1 MGFSSSQLTFIFFGG
16 VGIPPTSKLLGA
28 LFQDNPVLLFGRVWA
43 AITIHDPQ
51 KNPLSPWSI
60 STHFCWVRFK
70 YHHSSVY
77 LWKPPYHWY
86 CTSLNIKLQYIYIFI
101 YMMYMCFRYI
111 YIYHLYVWY
120 PRISK
125 AEAFT
130 AQSTDSF
137 YAARGVRLQSLE
149 MTRSSAC
156 ARCDP
161 WKAWHKLCNASFLEG
176 SWSWCC
182 GRFRRWR

>member
-28 LFQDNPVLLFGRVWA
+28 LFQDNPVLLFGRAWA

-86 CTSLNIKLQYIYIFI
+86 CTSLNIKLQYIYIWCTYVSDI
-101 YMMYMCFRYI
+101 YI
-111 YIYHLYVWY
+111 YISFICV
-120 PRISK
+120 ISPHQQSGGLHR
-125 AEAFT
+125 AEYRFLL
-130 AQSTDSF
+130 
-137 YAARGVRLQSLE
+137 R
-149 MTRSSAC
+149 C
-156 ARCDP
+156 ARRAAAKPRDD
-161 WKAWHKLCNASFLEG
+161 A
-176 SWSWCC
+176 
-182 GRFRRWR
+182 